1 MHRAV
6 LWDPWLAE
14 YEDVE
19 AWIWRSQGSGGREGG
34 RERESMCVCVCVCV
48 CTRGQLLN
56 IHRFSTVQRV
66 SAPDPC
72 FVGVLFPILNP
83 FY

>member
-1 MHRAV
+1 MEE
-6 LWDPWLAE
+6 P
-14 YEDVE
+14 
-19 AWIWRSQGSGGREGG
+19 GFGREGG
-34 RERESMCVCVCVCV
+34 REREREYVCVCVCVCV
-48 CTRGQLLN
+48 CVYTRGQLLS

-72 FVGVLFPILNP
+72 FVDVLFPILNP